1 MKKNQIILYN
11 NEQSPQWA
19 GGGGGAGK
27 TAFKLYATQAVLSF
41 LQQCKQEAC
50 ILLLCRLA
58 LQCPGEY
65 PTSPTPSPRPNP
77 VDERLLYF
85 PHSRD
90 FSFCSLNTQ
99 FYFGNRQLLN
109 IF

>member
-1 MKKNQIILYN
+1 M
-11 NEQSPQWA
+11 
-19 GGGGGAGK
+19 GGGGGCGAGK

-65 PTSPTPSPRPNP
+65 PTSPTPCLRPNP
-77 VDERLLYF
+77 VDDRLLYF
-85 PHSRD
+85 PRD
-90 FSFCSLNTQ
+90 FRFCLRNTQ
-99 FYFGNRQLLN
+99 FDFGNRQFII